1 MSSPP
6 AGAGLWWLVPLWLV
20 MTALAFTVTVALAA
34 SMIYQA
40 LSRTRRRPPTA
51 APPAAA
57 TAMVSPGSRR

>member
-1 MSSPP
+1 
-6 AGAGLWWLVPLWLV
+6 